1 MSDVVKIPDLEPIPD
16 DDTILNAMRGIGR
29 EAGAALTRTVWKDGI
44 DIDVPNSSAHS
55 FVRQIT
61 EPYRERIAQ
70 QDAEI
75 EMLTRERDSSR
86 KASQQFMRQW
96 HRELATVETLKG
108 LLRGWQMVCR
118 AVQIGAEI
126 PRTIEDLSLRTD
138 QQLQPKGEQ
147 G

>member
-1 MSDVVKIPDLEPIPD
+1 MSDLVKIPERPA
-16 DDTILNAMRGIGR
+16 TILATLH
-29 EAGAALTRTVWKDGI
+29 ESTRTVIERVYLAFAMDDWISKLVI
-44 DIDVPNSSAHS
+44 AH
-55 FVRQIT
+55 Q
-61 EPYRERIAQ
+61 ERIAQ

-75 EMLTRERDSSR
+75 ERLKRERDSSR

>member
-1 MSDVVKIPDLEPIPD
+1 VIERVYLAFAMD
-16 DDTILNAMRGIGR
+16 DWISKLVI
-29 EAGAALTRTVWKDGI
+29 
-44 DIDVPNSSAHS
+44 AH
-55 FVRQIT
+55 Q
-61 EPYRERIAQ
+61 ERIAQ

-75 EMLTRERDSSR
+75 ERLKRERDSSR

>member
-1 MSDVVKIPDLEPIPD
+1 MSDLVKIPEDVSPAVKK
-16 DDTILNAMRGIGR
+16 AMQRFN
-29 EAGAALTRTVWKDGI
+29 AALETR
-44 DIDVPNSSAHS
+44 
-55 FVRQIT
+55 RL
-61 EPYRERIAQ
+61 RERIAQ